1 MIDNNEWEIL
11 SITTDRNR
19 KFYDCCAEPYLDIQF
34 NFTIKRQS
42 PMYREIVVTPA
53 VIVVF
58 MTLSSFWLPSQTG
71 EKIIL
76 NAFTALIICLLLIY
90 FAQQLPTMAAEPL
103 VGRYSIYL
111 L

>member
-1 MIDNNEWEIL
+1 
-11 SITTDRNR
+11 
-19 KFYDCCAEPYLDIQF
+19 
-34 NFTIKRQS
+34 
-42 PMYREIVVTPA
+42 MYREIVVTPA

-58 MTLSSFWLPSQTG
+58 MTLSSFWLPSQAG

-103 VGRYSIYL
+103 VGRYNIY
-111 L
+111 